1 MEGRK
6 IPTLRVRDIF
16 VLALLLTMQFPPLPS
31 IIMFLMYVWMTDE
44 VFNKVLQPYC
54 RRR

>member
-1 MEGRK
+1 MGALKYSRAK
-6 IPTLRVRDIF
+6 IGDIF
-16 VLALLLTMQFPPLPS
+16 VVALLLTVQFPA
-31 IIMFLMYVWMTDE
+31 IIAMMIFLLYVGLTDE

>member
-1 MEGRK
+1 MVGHK
-6 IPTLRVRDIF
+6 KPSLRIHDIF
-16 VLALLLTMQFPPLPS
+16 IVALLLTIQLPVLPS
-31 IIMFLMYVWMTDE
+31 IIFFLMYVWMTDE

>member
-1 MEGRK
+1 MVGRK
-6 IPTLRVRDIF
+6 DSASRMFNIF
-16 VLALLLTMQFPPLPS
+16 IVALLLTMQFPPLPS
-31 IIMFLMYVWMTDE
+31 IIFFLIYVWMTDE